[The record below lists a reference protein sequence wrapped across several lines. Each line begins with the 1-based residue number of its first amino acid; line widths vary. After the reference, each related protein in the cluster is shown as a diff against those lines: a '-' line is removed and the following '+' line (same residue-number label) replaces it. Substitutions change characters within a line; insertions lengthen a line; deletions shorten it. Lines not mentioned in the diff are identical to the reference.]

1 MYLAIWIFSG
11 ILAGWLTGLV
21 VKGRGFGLIGDLI
34 IGLLGGIVGG
44 WLFALFGLYPMSL
57 IGNISVA
64 VVGGIVLVAVVRI
77 LRRA

>member
-1 MYLAIWIFSG
+1 MNLAIWIVCG